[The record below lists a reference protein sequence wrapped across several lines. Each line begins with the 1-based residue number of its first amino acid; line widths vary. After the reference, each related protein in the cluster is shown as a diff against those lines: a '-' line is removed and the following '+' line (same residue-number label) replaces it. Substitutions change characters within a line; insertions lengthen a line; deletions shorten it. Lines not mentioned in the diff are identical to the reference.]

1 MKPDLNRIRSAQF
14 VYCSLFAILLCALP
28 LPASAVQW
36 RAVATSTRNQ
46 VAYDEDS
53 VRLTQLGRLTVWLRF
68 VPRGE
73 TQRKAAAA
81 EYEDKRYRFHLE
93 FFEIDCS
100 QQNAILGMIDI
111 YGASR
116 ERLKRMKGSDQLEM
130 ILPGSVLDL
139 TSQQVC
145 PTMEDMVGEEEVEAP
160 DSDDTV
166 FDGSDS
172 GSEADTQAKLQL
184 QKKLR
189 DLKQAATDKPT
200 DPEKWRSLGNACFDA
215 DLPEEAISAYSRAL
229 KLLPQDADMLN
240 DQGAMYRQTR
250 NFSKALENFE
260 KAFKLDPRN
269 RESLYNSAYVYAFD
283 LNNIPKALEQ
293 WRLYLQRDN
302 QSESARQVLSFVE
315 RFQKDGDSSL
325 LLMNTLK

>member
-1 MKPDLNRIRSAQF
+1 L
-14 VYCSLFAILLCALP
+14 LAILLCSLP
-28 LPASAVQW
+28 LSADAVQW

-73 TQRKAAAA
+73 AQRKAAAA

-100 QQNAILGMIDI
+100 QQNAVLGMIDL
-111 YGASR
+111 YGSSR

-139 TSQQVC
+139 TALQVC
-145 PTMEDMVGEEEVEAP
+145 PMMEDMPGEEELEAP
-160 DSDDTV
+160 GSDDDDDT
-166 FDGSDS
+166 D
-172 GSEADTQAKLQL
+172 EANSTSKTDAQAELL
-184 QKKLR
+184 MQKKLH
-189 DLKQAATDKPT
+189 DLKQAATENPS

-215 DLPEEAISAYSRAL
+215 DRHEEAINAYGRAL
-229 KLLPQDADMLN
+229 KLLPEDTDMLN

-250 NFSKALENFE
+250 NFTKALENFE

-269 RESLYNSAYVYAFD
+269 LESLFNSAYVYAFD

-302 QSESARQVLSFVE
+302 QSENARQILSFVE
-315 RFQKDGDSSL
+315 RFQKGND
-325 LLMNTLK
+325 